1 MQVRWLW
8 RRAGAWHGRRFWEFL
23 FGDREKTSATTQLLE
38 SLRLLK
44 VRRFF
49 PVPMLERW
57 RTKCLIT
64 VYPTKNK
71 HLTRNISTYLP
82 FWHICKSAFVGGQG
96 QLKSSFF
103 LEDMGVC
110 CWIQLCSDHFYSF
123 LYSIQQIS
131 TWSPSVGSQI
141 QSVFTISSL
150 IQAI

>member
-44 VRRFF
+44 MRKFF
-49 PVPMLERW
+49 PVPMLEHW

-64 VYPTKNK
+64 VHPTKNK
-71 HLTRNISTYLP
+71 HLTRNISKYLP

-96 QLKSSFF
+96 QLESLLSSLKTWACVVGFNCAVIVFIPFF
-103 LEDMGVC
+103 ILYNKFPPGA
-110 CWIQLCSDHFYSF
+110 LLRDHRFSPF
-123 LYSIQQIS
+123 
-131 TWSPSVGSQI
+131 SPSVN
-141 QSVFTISSL
+141 
-150 IQAI
+150 